1 MGSTGAI
8 NIKHLKEF
16 LELVGPPLGKKK
28 VTGIWL
34 KALRAEVSAIPG
46 SSSQEISF
54 KNLFLLL
61 TTRMLGA
68 DALCEN
74 DSGEMEIE
82 LIQARKL
89 GAQQAVM
96 STVLEEG
103 KVITSPQKG
112 ESDAQNAYKSADQLT
127 LQEKLSQA
135 EKKVEESPELRA
147 MVNAQKPLTT
157 KEKIQLMIR
166 KRHLEE
172 AEATGDEQSIKAA
185 QDRVDAVSRPNI
197 FELMKAAKK
206 KKQEEEDEDKRKRP
220 KSSFISQDRLGK
232 LEAKFD
238 ARLKSAESRFEAE
251 LTAERTLRKEA
262 EAIATR
268 ESQVHSDL
276 VQVVNKLQEQVKQ
289 LQQQVGASPNGAPAS
304 AKAPAAAAP
313 EAKETPKATARRALL
328 SGLRSGKL
336 EEAVQK
342 LEADEAA
349 AATP

>member
-1 MGSTGAI
+1 MIDHYTNFSTFPAASWTLVRVLLGEWVFLLKDLEVESPACTEGQDCGNKGAALYIVTFNIVSSLVMVNMVVAVILDSFTWLYSMENNRSKSSVTTADLQRFKQCWMRYDVYSTGAI

-103 KVITSPQKG
+103 KVITSP
-112 ESDAQNAYKSADQLT
+112 
-127 LQEKLSQA
+127 
-135 EKKVEESPELRA
+135 
-147 MVNAQKPLTT
+147 
-157 KEKIQLMIR
+157 
-166 KRHLEE
+166 
-172 AEATGDEQSIKAA
+172 
-185 QDRVDAVSRPNI
+185 
-197 FELMKAAKK
+197 
-206 KKQEEEDEDKRKRP
+206 
-220 KSSFISQDRLGK
+220 
-232 LEAKFD
+232 
-238 ARLKSAESRFEAE
+238 
-251 LTAERTLRKEA
+251 
-262 EAIATR
+262 
-268 ESQVHSDL
+268 
-276 VQVVNKLQEQVKQ
+276 
-289 LQQQVGASPNGAPAS
+289 
-304 AKAPAAAAP
+304 
-313 EAKETPKATARRALL
+313 
-328 SGLRSGKL
+328 
-336 EEAVQK
+336 
-342 LEADEAA
+342 
-349 AATP
+349 